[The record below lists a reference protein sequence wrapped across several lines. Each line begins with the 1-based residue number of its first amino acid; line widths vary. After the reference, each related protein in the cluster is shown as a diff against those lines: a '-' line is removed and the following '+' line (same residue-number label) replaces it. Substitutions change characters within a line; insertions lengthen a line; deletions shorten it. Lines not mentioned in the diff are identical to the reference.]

1 MSNEVLAGRDY
12 VLIVDKSGSMSTP
25 DCHGKTRW
33 SAAKESSEALA
44 RKCAEFDP
52 DGIDIYVYA
61 NTFKKYPNTTS
72 DNVRRIFEENEPNG
86 GTALDLVLKDAF
98 DCYFA
103 DKKRPVTILVITD
116 GEPNDKNAVSNLII
130 NTSKRLEKDEE
141 IAISFLQVGQDA
153 VAGAY
158 LKSLDDDLMK
168 EGAKFDIVDTVT
180 FDQMDNMTLT
190 EVLINAIND

>member
-1 MSNEVLAGRDY
+1 MSNEVLSGRDY

-25 DCHGKTRW
+25 DCHGKSRW
-33 SAAKESSEALA
+33 MAAKESSEALA

-52 DGIDIYVYA
+52 DGIDIYVFA
-61 NTFKKYPNTTS
+61 NTFKKYPNTTAE
-72 DNVRRIFEENEPNG
+72 NVSRIFAENEPNG

-98 DCYFA
+98 ECYLST
-103 DKKRPVTILVITD
+103 KKRPVTILVITD
-116 GEPNDKNAVSNLII
+116 GEPNNKDAVRDLII
-130 NTSKRLEKDEE
+130 ATSNKIEKDEE
-141 IAISFLQVGQDA
+141 ISVSFLQVGMDTA
-153 VAGAY
+153 AGTY

-168 EGAKFDIVDTVT
+168 AGAKFDIVDTVT